1 MAKQWG
7 LERKDD
13 INCEEA
19 CAFGSICEARGSN
32 YLYKAVI
39 KESDDEDLK
48 NVFENCATEGILSII
63 FLPIVRLKKDRF

>member
-7 LERKDD
+7 LERSED
-13 INCEEA
+13 INCEEG

-32 YLYKAVI
+32 YLYRAVI

-48 NVFENCATEGILSII
+48 NVFKKCGGTGTLHIT
-63 FLPIVRLKKDRF
+63 FLPIVRLKKGRF